1 MKETSERMEETA
13 KKLRDAS
20 KVTDAVVAETRLHFD
35 TLVQLQMDERQQSE
49 ERHAKEKQE
58 IRSHYAKIIFGLII
72 TLFLLIGGIFGT
84 VLYLFTNYDFA
95 AYTSAQDLYI
105 GGDGNQD
112 VYDGIHFNNIP
123 VE

>member
-1 MKETSERMEETA
+1 MRETSEKMEETA
-13 KKLRDAS
+13 KKLENLTTSA
-20 KVTDAVVAETRLHFD
+20 DAVVAETRLHFD
-35 TLVQLQMDERQQSE
+35 TLVQLQMEERQQSE

-84 VLYLFTNYDFA
+84 VLYLFTNYEFA

>member
-1 MKETSERMEETA
+1 MAVTSEKMEETA
-13 KKLRDAS
+13 KRLDNAAKTA
-20 KVTDAVVAETRLHFD
+20 DAVVAETRLHFD

-58 IRSHYAKIIFGLII
+58 IRSHYAKIIIGLIL
-72 TLFLLIGGIFGT
+72 TLFLLVGGIFGT
-84 VLYLFTNYDFA
+84 VLYLFTNYEFA
-95 AYTSAQDLYI
+95 AYTSAQDLHI